1 NRAFVADFLAVWDG
15 AGPVLD
21 VGTGTAQ
28 VPVELCRQRAGAQV
42 IAIDAA
48 EHMLAVGQRNVEAAG
63 LIERA
68 RVQRCDAQSLPLT
81 AGDFG
86 AVISNSIVHHI
97 PEPIAVLREMVRV
110 LRPGGWLFVRD
121 LMRPPDEE
129 ALRHLVNLYAAGAND
144 HQRKMFADSLHAAL

>member
-1 NRAFVADFLAVWDG
+1 
-15 AGPVLD
+15 
-21 VGTGTAQ
+21 
-28 VPVELCRQRAGAQV
+28 
-42 IAIDAA
+42 DAA

-63 LIERA
+63 LIERV
-68 RVQRCDAQSLPLT
+68 RLQRCDAKALPFT

-121 LMRPPDEE
+121 LIGPPDEE

-144 HQRKMFADSLHAAL
+144 HQRKMFADSLHAALTLDELKGLVESLGLPAGDVQVTSDRHWTWAARKAR